1 MSRHI
6 NWSKNSIILGQC
18 SIAMLML
25 STIVVPHGPLI
36 YYSIGLMTASYLV
49 DISLE
54 PPQPQPQPPAQPQP
68 TPPSPLAEDLIDYH

>member
-54 PPQPQPQPPAQPQP
+54 PAQPPAQPPTQPTQP
-68 TPPSPLAEDLIDYH
+68 TPPLAEDLIDYH